1 MPAPPPSLYDQFAA
15 GWRGYVLAALIA
27 LFSAQLGAGRMPVTD
42 LDEARYAQAARQM
55 VETGD
60 YGRIRLG
67 EEERTL
73 KPIGAYWLQAASVET
88 FGGERLNAS
97 MWAYRL
103 PSTLGLML
111 AAMATLWAGAALF
124 GQRLALLG
132 AALFAAG
139 MMAGFEGMLA
149 KTDALLAGF
158 TTLAMAALAHLR
170 MGAARPRLY
179 ALIFWAALACGVLI
193 KGPVSPLV
201 VALTLGALTAWERRA
216 AWLKPLLWPPAP
228 LLALLI
234 AAPWFIAANLATGG
248 AYLAGMAGDVI
259 PKLTSGEALPG
270 YHLFLLPFLIF
281 PATYALP
288 AAARLAFGAVRGP
301 RAEDEG
307 APYRFLIA
315 WAGASFAFFELTP
328 FKLPHYVLPMYPA
341 ICLLCGAGL
350 EAMAKRGWRTAH
362 PAGLVLFGVSGAA
375 IVALT
380 AASATLMPGDAGSDI
395 RRAVS
400 AALIGCGVLGLALA
414 ALLSLR
420 RPAARAG
427 VLIACALTFSFS
439 LRERLLPEARE
450 VHVSG
455 EAVAALARAR
465 LLPRADRPL
474 WVVGYREA
482 SLIFLTRSDIRLVEA
497 AEAGARAEEGQAI
510 LVEGR
515 EVQALDEALAARGL
529 MFEAAEPASRGLAV
543 GRGERVAL
551 FAGRAVS
558 AEAADAPPQNP

>member
-1 MPAPPPSLYDQFAA
+1 MSAPSPSLYDQFAA
-15 GWRGYVLAALIA
+15 GWRGYVLVALIA
-27 LFSAQLGAGRMPVTD
+27 LISAQLGAGRMPVTD

-55 VETGD
+55 VESGD
-60 YGRIRLG
+60 YRRIRLG
-67 EEERTL
+67 EEERTV
-73 KPIGAYWLQAASVET
+73 KPIGAYWLQAASAQA
-88 FGGERLNAS
+88 FAGERLNAS

-103 PSTLGLML
+103 PSALGLAL
-111 AAMATLWAGAALF
+111 AAAAALWAGAALF
-124 GQRLALLG
+124 GQRIALLG

-170 MGAARPRLY
+170 MRPKRPRLY
-179 ALIFWAALACGVLI
+179 ALIFWAALACAIMI

-201 VALTLGALTAWERRA
+201 AALMLAVLVVWERRA
-216 AWLKPLLWPPAP
+216 DWLKPLLWPPGP
-228 LLALLI
+228 LLALAI
-234 AAPWFIAANLATGG
+234 AAPWFIAANLASGG
-248 AYLAGMAGDVI
+248 AYFAGIAGDVL

-288 AAARLAFGAVRGP
+288 AAARLAFSSARSGA
-301 RAEDEG
+301 DES

-315 WAGASFAFFELTP
+315 WAGAGFVFFELTP

-350 EAMAKRGWRTAH
+350 EAMSKRGWRTAH

-380 AASATLMPGDAGSDI
+380 AASATLMPGDAASDI

-414 ALLSLR
+414 ALLMLR

-427 VLIACALTFSFS
+427 VLIACALAFSFS

-455 EAVAALARAR
+455 EATAALARAR

-474 WVVGYREA
+474 WVVGYSEA
-482 SLIFLTRSDIRLVEA
+482 SLLFLTRSDVRLA
-497 AEAGARAEEGQAI
+497 APSEAGASAAEGEAI

-515 EVQALDEALAARGL
+515 ALQALDEALSARGL
-529 MFEAAEPASRGLAV
+529 VFEAAEPASRGLAV

-551 FAGRAVS
+551 FVGRAVS
-558 AEAADAPPQNP
+558 AEAAAGPPQNP

>member
-1 MPAPPPSLYDQFAA
+1 MPAAPPSLYDQFAA
-15 GWRGYVLAALIA
+15 GWRGYLLVALIA

-67 EEERTL
+67 EDERTL
-73 KPIGAYWLQAASVET
+73 KPIGAYWLQAASVEA

-111 AAMATLWAGAALF
+111 AAIATLWAGAALF

-132 AALFAAG
+132 AAMFAAS

-158 TTLAMAALAHLR
+158 ITLAMAALAHLR
-170 MGAARPRLY
+170 MRGAARLRLY

-193 KGPVSPLV
+193 KGPVAPLV
-201 VALTLGALTAWERRA
+201 VALTLGALIAWERRA

-228 LLALLI
+228 LLAVLI
-234 AAPWFIAANLATGG
+234 AAPWFISANLATGG

-288 AAARLAFGAVRGP
+288 AAARLAFGAVRSP
-301 RAEDEG
+301 RTEDEG

-420 RPAARAG
+420 
-427 VLIACALTFSFS
+427 
-439 LRERLLPEARE
+439 
-450 VHVSG
+450 
-455 EAVAALARAR
+455 
-465 LLPRADRPL
+465 
-474 WVVGYREA
+474 
-482 SLIFLTRSDIRLVEA
+482 
-497 AEAGARAEEGQAI
+497 
-510 LVEGR
+510 
-515 EVQALDEALAARGL
+515 
-529 MFEAAEPASRGLAV
+529 
-543 GRGERVAL
+543 
-551 FAGRAVS
+551 
-558 AEAADAPPQNP
+558 